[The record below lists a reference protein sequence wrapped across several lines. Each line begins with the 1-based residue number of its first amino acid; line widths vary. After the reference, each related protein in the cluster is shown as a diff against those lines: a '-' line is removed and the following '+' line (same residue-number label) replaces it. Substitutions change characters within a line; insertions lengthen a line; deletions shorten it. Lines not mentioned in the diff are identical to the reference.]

1 MSNISDSKLYKV
13 WYAMK
18 SRCYNVNYKTYRHY
32 GGRGITICDEWLDS
46 FQVFETWALNNGYE
60 EGLSIERIDVNGNY
74 CPENCTWAT
83 QMEQCNNMRRNI
95 YVTYLGKTQTLAQW
109 ARELSRC
116 YESVRDSY
124 LRGTFP
130 PTEENAYRRR
140 NKTIEYQGKCLT
152 MKQWA
157 EELSVPYC
165 SIKHRVK
172 RGTFPPTDENAHK
185 RRNKQITYQGE
196 SLTMKQWS
204 EKLGITYNALKNRV
218 IRGQFPPK
226 ENS

>member
-1 MSNISDSKLYKV
+1 
-13 WYAMK
+13 
-18 SRCYNVNYKTYRHY
+18 
-32 GGRGITICDEWLDS
+32 
-46 FQVFETWALNNGYE
+46 
-60 EGLSIERIDVNGNY
+60 
-74 CPENCTWAT
+74 
-83 QMEQCNNMRRNI
+83 
-95 YVTYLGKTQTLAQW
+95 
-109 ARELSRC
+109 
-116 YESVRDSY
+116 
-124 LRGTFP
+124 
-130 PTEENAYRRR
+130 
-140 NKTIEYQGKCLT
+140 

-157 EELSVPYC
+157 EELRVPYC